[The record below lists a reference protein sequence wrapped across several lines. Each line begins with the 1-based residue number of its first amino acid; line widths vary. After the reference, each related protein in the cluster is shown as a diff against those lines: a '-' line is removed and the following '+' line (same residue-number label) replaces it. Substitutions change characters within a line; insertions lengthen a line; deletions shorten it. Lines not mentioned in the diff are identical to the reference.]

1 MGLVELS
8 SNKVRSLDHE
18 LGHWQS
24 SLASVRKLSDT
35 LSVEEI
41 SFKLSLTSERSCKQ
55 RKPNLDS
62 APSRPRH
69 GFFPKSLAVC
79 PPQIVSP
86 DAQQSA
92 VE

>member
-8 SNKVRSLDHE
+8 TNMVRSLDHK

-35 LSVEEI
+35 LSVEQI
-41 SFKLSLTSERSCKQ
+41 SFKLSLASGCSCKQ
-55 RKPNLDS
+55 RKSNLDS

-69 GFFPKSLAVC
+69 GSLPKSLAVC

-92 VE
+92 VG